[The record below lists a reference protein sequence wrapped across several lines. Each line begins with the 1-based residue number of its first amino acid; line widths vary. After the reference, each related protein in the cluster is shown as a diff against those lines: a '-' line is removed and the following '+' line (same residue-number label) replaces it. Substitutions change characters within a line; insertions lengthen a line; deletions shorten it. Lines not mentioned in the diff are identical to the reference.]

1 MAVSKGLA
9 ALALPGKLI
18 LLHSDINRLDGMR
31 LLDLGLLKNFAVV
44 ARTGSISLAS
54 LQVGRTQSA
63 LSMQMHRLEDQIG
76 QTLLHRSGS
85 GVRLTAAGEKLLAH
99 AESLLAR
106 HDEILADM
114 NGTALKGSVSLGCP
128 EDYSIAFLPDLL
140 RGFCALHPDVELR
153 MVCAPTSELRPLLH
167 RRQIDVALVSLSDP
181 DSSEAI
187 RKESFAWVANAAE
200 PDVLGHAVLPLALSA
215 PVTLDYR
222 AACDAMEAVNRRY
235 RVAFASNSLAG
246 LIAIARS
253 GHAISVLTRSA
264 VPPDLHVVSAGLPP
278 LPTIGIAL
286 EFAEQRPSSAAR
298 ALGAYIRATLPTM
311 QGSAPRHH
319 SDDAA
324 GDSGYR
330 RM

>member
-1 MAVSKGLA
+1 MQ
-9 ALALPGKLI
+9 P
-18 LLHSDINRLDGMR
+18 
-31 LLDLGLLKNFAVV
+31 LLDLALLRNFTLV
-44 ARTGSISLAS
+44 ARSGSISLAA

-63 LSMQMHRLEDQIG
+63 LSMQMHRLEDALG
-76 QTLLHRSGS
+76 QALLHRSGS

-99 AESLLAR
+99 AELLLAR

-114 NGTALKGSVSLGCP
+114 GGAGLKGSVSLGCP
-128 EDYSIAFLPDLL
+128 EDYSIAFLPALL

-167 RRQIDVALVSLSDP
+167 RRQIDMALVSVSDP
-181 DSSEAI
+181 EG
-187 RKESFAWVANAAE
+187 KEVVRREGFVWVASE
-200 PDVLGHAVLPLALSA
+200 PEPAILSQPSLPLALSA

-253 GHAISVLTRSA
+253 GHAISVLTRMA
-264 VPPDLHVVSAGLPP
+264 VPPDLHIVSAGLPS

-286 EFAEQRPSSAAR
+286 EFAELKPSSAVK
-298 ALGAYIRATLPTM
+298 ALGSHIRAVLPTLRP
-311 QGSAPRHH
+311 PRA
-319 SDDAA
+319 SEAA
-324 GDSGYR
+324 GLPR
-330 RM
+330 L

>member
-1 MAVSKGLA
+1 
-9 ALALPGKLI
+9 
-18 LLHSDINRLDGMR
+18 MR
-31 LLDLGLLKNFAVV
+31 LLDLALLRNFAVV

-63 LSMQMHRLEDQIG
+63 LSMQMHRLEGLIG
-76 QTLLHRSGS
+76 QALLHRSGS
-85 GVRLTAAGEKLLAH
+85 GVRPTAAGEKLLAH

-114 NGTALKGSVSLGCP
+114 SGTAIEGSVSLGCP

-140 RGFCALHPDVELR
+140 KGFCALHPDVELR

-167 RRQIDVALVSLSDP
+167 RRQIDMALVSLSDP
-181 DSSEAI
+181 DNSEVI
-187 RKESFAWVANAAE
+187 RKESFVWVAHTTKPE
-200 PDVLGHAVLPLALSA
+200 MLGHAVLPLALSA

-222 AACDAMEAVNRRY
+222 AACDAMQAVNRRY

-253 GHAISVLTRSA
+253 GHAISVLTRTA
-264 VPPDLHVVSAGLPP
+264 VPPDLHIVSAGLPP

-286 EFAEQRPSSAAR
+286 EFAEARPSSAVR
-298 ALGAYIRATLPTM
+298 ALGDHIRTVLPTLRKPV
-311 QGSAPRHH
+311 SAPRPGH
-319 SDDAA
+319 AA
-324 GDSGYR
+324 R
-330 RM
+330 RSRLRQI